1 MNSYRVHYKK
11 GDIEVEVESTDKG
24 YVDQML
30 QKFLSPQAFQT
41 SLRELPKQK
50 RKPLQ
55 TGRRQTHGKEAA
67 ANDQETTVDFAA
79 VANAVDESD
88 KIKDIEQNILN
99 KRSLLGR
106 ILIAFHFAHETG
118 NEYLTT
124 GDVEKITDQLR
135 VKIAQSN
142 VSHCIAANR
151 KYFSAGTTR
160 RRGAKVPYKLNRQG
174 KLAYEKCLAGHKV

>member
-30 QKFLSPQAFQT
+30 QKFLSPQAVQI
-41 SLRELPKQK
+41 SLPGLPKQK

-55 TGRRQTHGKEAA
+55 TGRRQKQGKEAA
-67 ANDQETTVDFAA
+67 GEEQETTVDFAA
-79 VANAVDESD
+79 VANAVHESD
-88 KIKDIEQNILN
+88 KTKDIDQNVLN
-99 KRSLLGR
+99 KRGLLGR

-124 GDVEKITDQLR
+124 GDVEKITDQLG

-174 KLAYEKCLAGHKV
+174 KLAYERCLAGQKV

>member
-30 QKFLSPQAFQT
+30 QKLLSPQAFQT
-41 SLRELPKQK
+41 SLPELPKQK

-55 TGRRQTHGKEAA
+55 TGRRQTQGKEAA
-67 ANDQETTVDFAA
+67 ANEQETTVDFAA
-79 VANAVDESD
+79 VSNAVHESD
-88 KIKDIEQNILN
+88 KTKNIEQNVLN
-99 KRSLLGR
+99 KRGLLGR

-124 GDVEKITDQLR
+124 GDVEKITDQLG

-160 RRGAKVPYKLNRQG
+160 RRGAIVPYKLNRQG
-174 KLAYEKCLAGHKV
+174 KLAYEKCLAGQKV